1 MKLSK
6 SELNNLISMFSSS
19 DSENHVIAFQAIENS
34 GLTVPELIVL
44 YKYSKKD
51 TITWGKQAPKSY
63 KVLIPILSEQI
74 GSLSSARVLGLLTT
88 YKADKL
94 LVELFIENFVRDL
107 TSMLGQIGYDMNQI
121 SIDVKIKD
129 DGQSTE
135 SQ

>member
-6 SELNNLISMFSSS
+6 AELNNLISMFSSS

-34 GLTVPELIVL
+34 GLSVAELIVL
-44 YKYSKKD
+44 YKYSRKD
-51 TITWGKQAPKSY
+51 HVAWSKQAPRSY
-63 KVLIPILSEQI
+63 KVLMPVLLEQI

-88 YKADKL
+88 FKADKL

-107 TSMLGQIGYDMNQI
+107 TSMLGSIGYDMNQI

-135 SQ
+135 S

>member
-6 SELNNLISMFSSS
+6 TELNNLISMFNSV
-19 DSENHVIAFQAIENS
+19 DAENHVIAFQAIENS
-34 GLTVPELIVL
+34 GLTSPELIVL

-51 TITWGKQAPKSY
+51 STTWSKQAPKSY
-63 KVLIPILSEQI
+63 KLLMPILSEQI

-88 YKADKL
+88 HKADKL

-107 TSMLGQIGYDMNQI
+107 TNMLGNIGYDMNQI

-129 DGQSTE
+129 DGQST
-135 SQ
+135 

>member
-6 SELNNLISMFSSS
+6 AELNNLISMFSSS

-51 TITWGKQAPKSY
+51 SMTWNKQASKSY

-88 YKADKL
+88 YKANKL

-135 SQ
+135 S

>member
-6 SELNNLISMFSSS
+6 AELNNLISMFSSS
-19 DSENHVIAFQAIENS
+19 DAENHVIAFQAIENS

-51 TITWGKQAPKSY
+51 SIAWGKQAPKSY
-63 KVLIPILSEQI
+63 KILIPVISEQI

-107 TSMLGQIGYDMNQI
+107 TSMLGSIGYDMNKI

-135 SQ
+135 S

>member
-6 SELNNLISMFSSS
+6 AELNNLISMFNSV
-19 DSENHVIAFQAIENS
+19 DADNHTIAFQAIESS
-34 GLTVPELIVL
+34 GLTTQELIVL

-51 TITWGKQAPKSY
+51 TIAWNKQAPKSH
-63 KVLIPILSEQI
+63 KILRPILSEQI

-88 YKADKL
+88 YQADKL

-135 SQ
+135 S

>member
-6 SELNNLISMFSSS
+6 AELNNLISMFSSS
-19 DSENHVIAFQAIENS
+19 DAENHVIAFQAIENS

-51 TITWGKQAPKSY
+51 PIAWGKQAPRSY
-63 KVLIPILSEQI
+63 KLLIPVLSEQI

-135 SQ
+135 S

>member
-6 SELNNLISMFSSS
+6 AELNNLISMFSSS

-34 GLTVPELIVL
+34 NLTTQELIVL

-88 YKADKL
+88 YKANKL

-121 SIDVKIKD
+121 SIDVKIKN

-135 SQ
+135 S

>member
-6 SELNNLISMFSSS
+6 AELNNLISMFNSS
-19 DSENHVIAFQAIENS
+19 DADNHVIAFQAIESS
-34 GLTVPELIVL
+34 GLTVSELIVL

-51 TITWGKQAPKSY
+51 HSAWEKQAPKSY
-63 KVLIPILSEQI
+63 RILVPVISEQI
-74 GSLSSARVLGLLTT
+74 GALSSARVLGLLTT
-88 YKADKL
+88 HGADKL

-129 DGQSTE
+129 DGQSTK
-135 SQ
+135 S

>member
-6 SELNNLISMFSSS
+6 AELNNLISMFGSS

-51 TITWGKQAPKSY
+51 SIAWGKQAPKSY

-135 SQ
+135 S

>member
-6 SELNNLISMFSSS
+6 AELNNLISMFSSS

-129 DGQSTE
+129 DGQSTK
-135 SQ
+135 S

>member
-6 SELNNLISMFSSS
+6 AELNNLISMFNSV
-19 DSENHVIAFQAIENS
+19 DADNHTIAFQAIENS

-51 TITWGKQAPKSY
+51 SMTWGKQAPKSY

-135 SQ
+135 S

>member
-6 SELNNLISMFSSS
+6 AELNNLISMFSSS
-19 DSENHVIAFQAIENS
+19 DAENHVIAFQAIENS

-51 TITWGKQAPKSY
+51 STVLGKQAPKSY
-63 KVLIPILSEQI
+63 KILVPVISEQI

-135 SQ
+135 S

>member
-6 SELNNLISMFSSS
+6 AELNNLISMFSSS
-19 DSENHVIAFQAIENS
+19 DAENHVIAFQAIENS

-51 TITWGKQAPKSY
+51 PIAWGKQAPRSY
-63 KVLIPILSEQI
+63 KLLIPVLSEQI

-88 YKADKL
+88 HKADKL

-135 SQ
+135 S

>member
-6 SELNNLISMFSSS
+6 DELNNLISMFNSS
-19 DSENHVIAFQAIENS
+19 DADNHVIAFQAIENS

-51 TITWGKQAPKSY
+51 STVWGKQAPKSY
-63 KVLIPILSEQI
+63 ALLIPILSEQI

-88 YKADKL
+88 HKADKL

-107 TSMLGQIGYDMNQI
+107 TSMLGNIGYDMNKI

-135 SQ
+135 S

>member
-6 SELNNLISMFSSS
+6 AELNNLISMFGSS
-19 DSENHVIAFQAIENS
+19 DAENHVIAFQAIENS

-51 TITWGKQAPKSY
+51 PIAWGKQAPRSY
-63 KVLIPILSEQI
+63 KLLIPVLSEQI

-107 TSMLGQIGYDMNQI
+107 TSMLGAIGYDMNQI

-135 SQ
+135 S

>member
-6 SELNNLISMFSSS
+6 AELNNLISMFSSS

-34 GLTVPELIVL
+34 GLTIPELIVL

-51 TITWGKQAPKSY
+51 SITWSKQAPRSH
-63 KVLIPILSEQI
+63 KVLMPILSEQI

-88 YKADKL
+88 HSAEKQ

-135 SQ
+135 S

>member
-6 SELNNLISMFSSS
+6 TELNNLISMFNSV
-19 DSENHVIAFQAIENS
+19 DAENHTIAFQAIENS

-51 TITWGKQAPKSY
+51 HTAWSKQAPRSY
-63 KVLIPILSEQI
+63 KVLMPILLEQI

-88 YKADKL
+88 YKANKL

-107 TSMLGQIGYDMNQI
+107 TSMLGSIGYDMNQI

-129 DGQSTE
+129 DGQST
-135 SQ
+135 

>member
-6 SELNNLISMFSSS
+6 DELNNLISMFNSS
-19 DSENHVIAFQAIENS
+19 DEDNHVIAFQAIENS
-34 GLTVPELIVL
+34 GLTIPELIVL

-51 TITWGKQAPKSY
+51 STAWGKQAPNSY
-63 KVLIPILSEQI
+63 KVLMPILSEQI

-88 YKADKL
+88 HKADKL

-107 TSMLGQIGYDMNQI
+107 TNMLGNIGYHMNKI

-135 SQ
+135 S

>member
-6 SELNNLISMFSSS
+6 AELNNLISMFSSS

-51 TITWGKQAPKSY
+51 SIAWSKQAPKSY
-63 KVLIPILSEQI
+63 KLLIPVLSEQI

-107 TSMLGQIGYDMNQI
+107 TSMLGAIGYDMNQI

-135 SQ
+135 S

>member
-6 SELNNLISMFSSS
+6 AELNNLISMFSSS
-19 DSENHVIAFQAIENS
+19 DAENHVIAFQAIENS
-34 GLTVPELIVL
+34 GLTVPELIIL

-51 TITWGKQAPKSY
+51 STVWIKQAPRSY
-63 KVLIPILSEQI
+63 KVLMPIISQEI

-88 YKADKL
+88 HKAQKQ

-107 TSMLGQIGYDMNQI
+107 TSMLGAIGYDMNQI

-129 DGQSTE
+129 DGQNTE
-135 SQ
+135 S

>member
-6 SELNNLISMFSSS
+6 DELNNLISMFNSS
-19 DSENHVIAFQAIENS
+19 DEENHVIAFQAIENS

-51 TITWGKQAPKSY
+51 STAWGKHAIKSY
-63 KVLIPILSEQI
+63 TLLIPILSEQI

-88 YKADKL
+88 HKADKL

-107 TSMLGQIGYDMNQI
+107 TSMLGNIGYDMNKI

-135 SQ
+135 S

>member
-6 SELNNLISMFSSS
+6 TELNNLISMFNSV
-19 DSENHVIAFQAIENS
+19 DAENHTIAFQAIDNS

-51 TITWGKQAPKSY
+51 STTWSKQAPKSY
-63 KVLIPILSEQI
+63 KLLMPILSEQI

-88 YKADKL
+88 HKADKL

-107 TSMLGQIGYDMNQI
+107 TNMLGNIGYDMNQI

-129 DGQSTE
+129 DGQST
-135 SQ
+135 

>member
-6 SELNNLISMFSSS
+6 AELNNLISMFSSS
-19 DSENHVIAFQAIENS
+19 DAENHVIAFQAIENS

-51 TITWGKQAPKSY
+51 PIAWGKQAPRSY
-63 KVLIPILSEQI
+63 KLLIPVLSEQI

-88 YKADKL
+88 HKADKL

-107 TSMLGQIGYDMNQI
+107 TSMLGQIGYDMNKI

-135 SQ
+135 S

>member
-6 SELNNLISMFSSS
+6 DELNNLISMFNSS
-19 DSENHVIAFQAIENS
+19 DEDNHVIAFQAIENS
-34 GLTVPELIVL
+34 GLTIPELIVL

-51 TITWGKQAPKSY
+51 STVWGKQAPKSH
-63 KVLIPILSEQI
+63 KVLMPILSEQI

-88 YKADKL
+88 HKADKL

-107 TSMLGQIGYDMNQI
+107 TSMLGNIGYDMNKI

-135 SQ
+135 S

>member
-6 SELNNLISMFSSS
+6 AELNNLISMFSSS
-19 DSENHVIAFQAIENS
+19 DAENHVIAFQAIENS

-51 TITWGKQAPKSY
+51 SIAWGKQAPKSY
-63 KVLIPILSEQI
+63 KILIPVISEQI

-135 SQ
+135 SK

>member
-6 SELNNLISMFSSS
+6 AELNNLISMFSSS

-51 TITWGKQAPKSY
+51 SITWGKQAPKSY

-135 SQ
+135 S

>member
-6 SELNNLISMFSSS
+6 AELNNLISMFGSS

-51 TITWGKQAPKSY
+51 SITWGKQAPKSY

-129 DGQSTE
+129 DGQSTK
-135 SQ
+135 S

>member
-6 SELNNLISMFSSS
+6 AELNNLISMFNSS
-19 DSENHVIAFQAIENS
+19 DTENHVIAFQAIENS
-34 GLTVPELIVL
+34 NLTTQELIVL

-51 TITWGKQAPKSY
+51 SIAWGKQSPKSY
-63 KVLIPILSEQI
+63 KILIPILSEQI

-88 YKADKL
+88 YKANKL

-121 SIDVKIKD
+121 SIDVKIKN

-135 SQ
+135 S

>member
-6 SELNNLISMFSSS
+6 AELNNLISMFNSS
-19 DSENHVIAFQAIENS
+19 DADNHTIAFEVIENS
-34 GLTVPELIVL
+34 GLSVPELIVL

-51 TITWGKQAPKSY
+51 STVWGKQAPKSY
-63 KVLIPILSEQI
+63 KILVPVISEQI

-107 TSMLGQIGYDMNQI
+107 TSMLGSIGYDMNQI

-135 SQ
+135 S

>member
-6 SELNNLISMFSSS
+6 DELNNLISMFNSS
-19 DSENHVIAFQAIENS
+19 DEDNHVIAFQAIENS
-34 GLTVPELIVL
+34 GLSVPELIVL
-44 YKYSKKD
+44 FKYSKRD
-51 TITWGKQAPKSY
+51 ATTWGKQAPKSY
-63 KVLIPILSEQI
+63 KILMPILSEQI

-107 TSMLGQIGYDMNQI
+107 TSMLGNIGYDMNKI
-121 SIDVKIKD
+121 CIDVKIKD

-135 SQ
+135 S